1 MEELLKYIDAMRKI
15 PDYVKYSEK
24 SISQAMDD
32 NDLNLV
38 KSLIVYENYLKKTE
52 KKFNNL
58 LADLSED

>member
-1 MEELLKYIDAMRKI
+1 MDELQKFTDAMDKI

-38 KSLIVYENYLKKTE
+38 KSLIVYEKYLKKTE
-52 KKFNNL
+52 KIFDNL
-58 LADLSED
+58 LDDLSED

>member
-1 MEELLKYIDAMRKI
+1 MDELKKFTDAMDKI

-38 KSLIVYENYLKKTE
+38 KSLIVYEKYLKKTE
-52 KKFNNL
+52 KIFDNL

>member
-1 MEELLKYIDAMRKI
+1 MDELKKFTDAMDKI

-38 KSLIVYENYLKKTE
+38 KSLIVYEKYLKKTE
-52 KKFNNL
+52 KIFDNL
-58 LADLSED
+58 LADLLED

>member
-1 MEELLKYIDAMRKI
+1 MEELQKFTDAMNKI

-38 KSLIVYENYLKKTE
+38 KSLIAYENYLKKTE
-52 KKFNNL
+52 KIFNNL

>member
-1 MEELLKYIDAMRKI
+1 MEELQKFTDAMDKI

-52 KKFNNL
+52 KIFDNL
-58 LADLSED
+58 LADLLED

>member
-1 MEELLKYIDAMRKI
+1 MEELQKYIDAMRKI

-38 KSLIVYENYLKKTE
+38 KSLIVYENYLKKTV
-52 KKFNNL
+52 KIFNNL
-58 LADLSED
+58 LDDLSED

>member
-1 MEELLKYIDAMRKI
+1 MDELKKFTDAMDKI

-38 KSLIVYENYLKKTE
+38 KSLIVYEKYLKKTE
-52 KKFNNL
+52 KIFDNL
-58 LADLSED
+58 LDDLSED